1 MGIPGYFKAMLK
13 FFQKTKTDSGEND
26 VQRTYDPT
34 TVGENYDL
42 LSTPGQTEGIYPKI
56 DFVKNTRF
64 ISQTLRKR
72 PNLILLDSNSII
84 YQVKNEKKCGLQS
97 QKLKDGV
104 VAKIQKIIDMF
115 SENGNNPTVYVSFDG
130 VAPLAK
136 LEQQRQRRYRSVYNY
151 DVRHDIGR
159 VIEIGKKLNDP
170 SVTPEDK
177 ELFEQA
183 LEGLDKVVINTE
195 GKTNTEL
202 AQMLG
207 DADPDNKFPY
217 EENTYDTTGITAG
230 TDFMEKISQ
239 DVKSHFSGNS
249 KVVVSGS
256 NEPGEGEYKCFEYL
270 RKNVNTIGNERGC
283 TLVYGVDADL
293 FMLAFTHLYDYGEIY
308 LFREIPEEFYN
319 SSLTC
324 ISETIYDPNELYLID
339 IPYLFSMIAAK
350 MAKKYE
356 QNSTSFI
363 IPSYTK
369 QKRLLKDYVL
379 LSMFFGNDFIPRLPT
394 LHFRNTRSINDM
406 FQVYNEKLFQANTF
420 LCEMDGSI
428 EWSRVLD
435 LLRGMKEKETNMKM
449 DNIVNWFILFSQKK
463 NDYISRISSGTSSS
477 GTSSSATSSSATSSS
492 ATSSSATSSSATIS
506 SATSITPF
514 DINNI
519 KTPNDI
525 IKKLETIPT
534 HEIKLENYILSG
546 NENSN
551 VFNPDDF
558 RNFSERYYTNLFGN
572 VDKNSITKNYLDG
585 LQWTMNYYTIGCVN
599 VNWKY
604 NYCYPPLAIDMY
616 EALYKDPYRKNP
628 FTIEGRLKV
637 IDGTAYLD
645 SKVSLAYVLPKKS
658 FIHFPRAI
666 TTKMQEQLIET
677 GLYPDAFNFLWPF
690 QSYFD
695 DSCVILPEI
704 NIKALSDIILK
715 K

>member
-13 FFQKTKTDSGEND
+13 LFQKTKTEPSEND
-26 VQRTYDPT
+26 DSRAYNPT
-34 TVGENYDL
+34 TVEERGFDL
-42 LSTPGQTEGIYPKI
+42 LYYDNEVGDYGYPKI
-56 DFVKNTRF
+56 DFVKNTSF
-64 ISQTLRKR
+64 ISTPPRKP

-84 YQVKNEKKCGLQS
+84 YQVKNEEDCGLGS
-97 QKLKDGV
+97 QELKDGV
-104 VAKIQKIIDMF
+104 VAKIQQIIDMF
-115 SENGNNPTVYVSFDG
+115 SRNNPTVYVSFDG

-159 VIEIGKKLNDP
+159 VIEIGKKLTDT
-170 SVTPEDK
+170 SLTDEDK

-183 LEGLDKVVINTE
+183 LEGLDKVVSNTE

-207 DADPDNKFPY
+207 RADPNNKFPY
-217 EENTYDTTGITAG
+217 KENTYDTTGITAG
-230 TDFMEKISQ
+230 TDFMVEISQ
-239 DVKSHFSGNS
+239 HVKRHFAGNP

-256 NEPGEGEYKCFEYL
+256 DVPGEGEYKCFEYL
-270 RKNVNTIGNERGC
+270 RKNVNLIGKERGC

-308 LFREIPEEFYN
+308 LFREIPVEFYN

-324 ISETIYDPNELYLID
+324 ISETIYTPGELYLID
-339 IPYLFSMIAAK
+339 IPYLFSIIAAR

-356 QNSTSFI
+356 RNITSFI

-406 FQVYNEKLFQANTF
+406 FQVYNEKIFQAGAL
-420 LCEMDGSI
+420 LCGTDGSI
-428 EWSRVLD
+428 NWPRVYQL
-435 LLRGMKEKETNMKM
+435 LLRGMSEKETSE
-449 DNIVNWFILFSQKK
+449 DPNINWFNLFSQKK
-463 NDYISRISSGTSSS
+463 NDYKSRISSASSS
-477 GTSSSATSSSATSSS
+477 SSVNSSSATSS
-492 ATSSSATSSSATIS
+492 
-506 SATSITPF
+506 TPF

-534 HEIKLENYILSG
+534 HEIKLENFILSG
-546 NENSN
+546 DESSN
-551 VFNPDDF
+551 GVNPGDF
-558 RNFSERYYTNLFGN
+558 TNFSERYYTKLFGR
-572 VDKNSITKNYLDG
+572 VDKDPITKNYLDG
-585 LQWTMNYYTIGCVN
+585 LEWTMKYYTIGCVD

-616 EALYKDPYRKNP
+616 NSRSENGERVNTFGIK
-628 FTIEGRLKV
+628 
-637 IDGTAYLD
+637 IDTRPYLD

-658 FIHFPRAI
+658 FIHFPTTI
-666 TTKMQEQLIET
+666 TTEMKEQLIGT
-677 GLYPDAFNFLWPF
+677 GFYPDAFNFLWPF

-695 DSCVILPEI
+695 DSCVILPKI
-704 NIKALSDIILK
+704 DIAELQRILR
-715 K
+715 